1 MYPRVSLLLAYAL
14 LANAECVQ
22 VGEIKYGAIEVIASN
37 LLGDRIDSAI
47 PELIESGSRKPLKSA
62 FRCGVARVP
71 YGEYLLR
78 VQAPGYR
85 SSELGIRVYQSESVV
100 RTQLAVGA
108 ECLGY
113 SSIGG
118 SIKSKAG
125 ERELWVKAI
134 PLHGVGGSETR
145 VGRYGTFLLAGLD
158 SGEYLLIVL
167 DGSSVVHT
175 RAVKAAGDATV
186 NIDL

>member
-14 LANAECVQ
+14 LVNAECVQ
-22 VGEIKYGAIEVIASN
+22 VGEIKYGTIEVIASDSRG
-37 LLGDRIDSAI
+37 LRIDSVSAD
-47 PELIESGSRKPLKSA
+47 LIESGSRKSVKSA
-62 FRCGVARVP
+62 FRDGVARVP

-78 VQAPGYR
+78 VQAPGFYT
-85 SSELGIRVYQSESVV
+85 SEFKVRVLQSEMVV
-100 RTQLAVGA
+100 RAQLALGA
-108 ECLGY
+108 ECRGY

-118 SIKSKAG
+118 SIKSKSG

-175 RAVKAAGDATV
+175 RAVKVAGEATV